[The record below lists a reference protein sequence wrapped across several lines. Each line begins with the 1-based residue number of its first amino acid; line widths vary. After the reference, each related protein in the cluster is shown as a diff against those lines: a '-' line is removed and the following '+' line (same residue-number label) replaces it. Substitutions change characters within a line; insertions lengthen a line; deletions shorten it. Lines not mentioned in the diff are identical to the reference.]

1 MKTLRRI
8 IEHFPGW
15 VIVICRLVLGFVFV
29 YASLDKL
36 AHPESFA
43 QIIDHYHI
51 LPYNLL
57 HGAALLLPVVE
68 FVVGGALI
76 LGVGIRGSALLAAM
90 MNVIFILALSSA
102 LARNLDISCGCFNT
116 DGGHGVGL
124 SLIWRD
130 VLLLLICIPPLFS
143 RAEGPNL
150 GRLFS
155 SNR

>member
-1 MKTLRRI
+1 MNTLRGF
-8 IEHFPGW
+8 IERLPGW
-15 VIVICRLVLGFVFV
+15 VIFICRLILGCVFL

-68 FVVGGALI
+68 FVIGGALI

-90 MNVIFILALSSA
+90 MNLVFILALSSA
-102 LARNLDISCGCFNT
+102 LARNLDISCGCFSSGPGSQRIGWKKMAEN
-116 DGGHGVGL
+116 GG
-124 SLIWRD
+124 LILLAGYAVVLALRERRD
-130 VLLLLICIPPLFS
+130 RALL
-143 RAEGPNL
+143 
-150 GRLFS
+150 
-155 SNR
+155 